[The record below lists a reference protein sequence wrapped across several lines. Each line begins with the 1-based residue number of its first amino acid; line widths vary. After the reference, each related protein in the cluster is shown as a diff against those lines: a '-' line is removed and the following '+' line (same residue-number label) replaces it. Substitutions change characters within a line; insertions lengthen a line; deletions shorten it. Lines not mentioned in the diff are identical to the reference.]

1 MVRWGGILSFIS
13 EGVILLTTSGDH
25 GVAALLASPVRRR
38 ILDTLANKGVSEPD
52 SVGLSA
58 AELAQHV
65 DLHVTT
71 VRFHLDQLV
80 AAGLV
85 VASFQRHGGAG
96 RPRKLYAAA
105 PGSLGDI
112 HLVGEVDS
120 LRLLSGLLA
129 GALADS
135 REGPAPMPMEAGR
148 RWALEHVPADP
159 ASALADTPGRWLSK
173 VGRMLDVLHD
183 WGYTPELSTTDGG
196 RTAKLVLRDCPFL
209 ALATANPAVVCGI
222 HRGLIAGSME
232 QFGETDTHVGL
243 EPFVGPTTCVAH
255 VTTRTPFRD
264 RATPATASKEPT

>member
-1 MVRWGGILSFIS
+1 MGRNPVLHI
-13 EGVILLTTSGDH
+13 EGVILLTASGDH

-38 ILDTLANKGVSEPD
+38 ILDTLADEIVGEPD

-65 DLHVTT
+65 GLHVTT

-85 VASFQRHGGAG
+85 EATFQRRGGAG
-96 RPRKLYAAA
+96 RPRKVYAAA
-105 PGSLGDI
+105 PGSLSDVD
-112 HLVGEVDS
+112 LVGEVDS

-135 REGPAPMPMEAGR
+135 RGGAAPTPMEAGR
-148 RWALEHVPADP
+148 RWAVEHVPADP
-159 ASALADTPGRWLSK
+159 ASPQADTPGRWLSK
-173 VGRMLDVLHD
+173 VGRMLDVLHE

-196 RTAKLVLRDCPFL
+196 RTAKLVLQDCPFL

-232 QFGETDTHVGL
+232 QFGETDTHVSL

-264 RATPATASKEPT
+264 RAIPATASKEPT

>member
-1 MVRWGGILSFIS
+1 
-13 EGVILLTTSGDH
+13 LTVADDP

-38 ILDTLANKGVSEPD
+38 ILDTLANDAVREGGSA
-52 SVGLSA
+52 GLSA

-65 DLHVTT
+65 GLHVTT

-80 AAGLV
+80 AGGLV
-85 VASFQRHGGAG
+85 EASFQRQGGAG
-96 RPRKLYAAA
+96 RPRKLYTAA
-105 PGSLGDI
+105 PGSLGDVD
-112 HLVGEVDS
+112 LAGEVGS

-129 GALADS
+129 GALADGTG
-135 REGPAPMPMEAGR
+135 GPAPTPLEAGR
-148 RWALEHVPADP
+148 RWAVEHVPADP
-159 ASALADTPGRWLSK
+159 ASVRADTPGRWLSK
-173 VGRMLDVLHD
+173 VGRMLDVLHE

-232 QFGETDTHVGL
+232 QFGEPDTHVAL

-255 VTTRTPFRD
+255 VSTRTPFR
-264 RATPATASKEPT
+264 SKEPA